1 MEINFNSQEELYNR
15 IKPALKTKKRE
26 MNRMGYP
33 FIEEEDI
40 WNYLK
45 EIKWKNDKNLSLF
58 QMVTDILNTED
69 ITISQY
75 LQQKLS
81 KKSRKVY
88 FDENN

>member
-1 MEINFNSQEELYNR
+1 MDINFNSQEELYNR

-58 QMVTDILNTED
+58 QMVTDILNTD
-69 ITISQY
+69 NITISHY

-88 FDENN
+88 FNENN